1 VTSGQTQPLVQAKL
15 KRLNKIKGSSHMKV
29 ENPLY
34 KLERLLIEEEKS
46 ANKELNESN
55 RSDAVLIPKIEIKKK
70 SKKQAIE

>member
-1 VTSGQTQPLVQAKL
+1 
-15 KRLNKIKGSSHMKV
+15 MKV